1 MITLGALQS
10 QYDAMLDD
18 DLDYDEVRVELIVE
32 NYKKEWSAADL
43 LEILSGEILDGAEEA
58 LEREAIKQNK
68 REIAEAQAEYEYNL
82 RTWNDQEN
90 NT

>member
-1 MITLGALQS
+1 MVTLNSLQN
-10 QYDAMLDD
+10 QHDAMLDD
-18 DLDYDEVRVELIVE
+18 DMDYDEVRVELIVE

-82 RTWNDQEN
+82 RTWND
-90 NT
+90 

>member
-10 QYDAMLDD
+10 QYDSLLPCEA
-18 DLDYDEVRVELIVE
+18 DYDDERVEQIIEDYL
-32 NYKKEWSAADL
+32 KGWSAADL
-43 LEILSGEILDGAEEA
+43 LEILSGKVLEGVEEA

-82 RTWNDQEN
+82 RTWND
-90 NT
+90 